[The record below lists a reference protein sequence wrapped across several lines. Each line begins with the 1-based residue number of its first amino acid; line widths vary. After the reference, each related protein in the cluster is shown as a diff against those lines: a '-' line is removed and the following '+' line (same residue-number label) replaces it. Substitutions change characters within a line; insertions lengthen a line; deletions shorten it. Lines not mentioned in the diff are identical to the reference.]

1 MRGSCTAFARSAAQE
16 PRRELGLA
24 LDPQAEQVHDAGL
37 VRDMRIR
44 PEELPPDPLRS
55 GKLR

>member
-1 MRGSCTAFARSAAQE
+1 MRGSRIAFTRNAAQE
-16 PRRELGLA
+16 PGLA

-37 VRDMRIR
+37 FREMRIR